1 MRRGWWLAAV
11 MLVCGGCGAMLNGPQ
26 QKVRISTIPPGA
38 KVTVDGEEY
47 KSPARVTL
55 ERGRDYTVTAEMA
68 GFSSG
73 TGKIRSEKDRFV
85 IFGNCLMLCIPQ
97 LWEGGEPSQ
106 YRFEPDEIEI
116 SLDPVGWSP
125 R

>member
-1 MRRGWWLAAV
+1 MGRGWWLVAV
-11 MLVCGGCGAMLNGPQ
+11 VFLCSGCGAMVNGPE

-38 KVTVDGEEY
+38 QVTVDGEVY
-47 KSPARVTL
+47 KSPVRVSL
-55 ERGRDYTVTAEMA
+55 ERGRDYAVKAEMA
-68 GFSSG
+68 GFNPGS
-73 TGKIRSEKDRFV
+73 GKIHSEPDRFV

-97 LWEGGEPSQ
+97 IWEGGTPSQ
-106 YRFEPDEIEI
+106 YKFEPDEIEI